1 MALWKL
7 NGRMDAAEVI
17 LLYNGVH
24 RCYMLGL
31 GYVNGHNTATGH
43 SKPLLVHYCLQ
54 AQATQSWTTSLTPND
69 AEPPGRPNSKGLLTY
84 VRGGAM
90 CPSRTEFV

>member
-1 MALWKL
+1 MTLWKL
-7 NGRMDAAEVI
+7 NGRMDAIEVI

-31 GYVNGHNTATGH
+31 DYVNVHNTATDH
-43 SKPLLVHYCLQ
+43 SKPLLVHYCWQ
-54 AQATQSWTTSLTPND
+54 AQATQSWTTLWKLNV

-84 VRGGAM
+84 VGGGAM